1 MRTRFLAGVVLLT
14 VALSVPRFGHL
25 TPDSVWY
32 ANLVRYFRGEV
43 RGTSFG
49 GPMPTA

>member
-1 MRTRFLAGVVLLT
+1 MRTRFLAGVILLT

-25 TPDSVWY
+25 TPDSLWY

-43 RGTSFG
+43 SRGPASE
-49 GPMPTA
+49 A